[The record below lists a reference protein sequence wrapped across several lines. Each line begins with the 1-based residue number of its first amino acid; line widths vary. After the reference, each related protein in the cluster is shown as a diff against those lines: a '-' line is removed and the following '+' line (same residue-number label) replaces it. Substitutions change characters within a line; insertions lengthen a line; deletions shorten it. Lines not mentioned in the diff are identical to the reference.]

1 MGFGMKVHLAAF
13 PKCFMDELCVKRTMS
28 IFDWIKMARTLD
40 VEGLEFYNG
49 FFESF
54 DIEYLQKVKDALD
67 DEGLAMPM
75 FCYSPD
81 FTNPDPSKRKMEI
94 EAEIKIMH
102 VASFFG
108 ARTCRVLSG
117 QRYPSVSR
125 QDGIRWVVEA
135 VRSLLPHAEK
145 LGLILAMENH
155 YKDNYWKYPEFAQK
169 SDIFLE
175 IINQIDSRWFGVNY
189 DPSNALI
196 AGEDP
201 IELLRAIKHRL
212 VSMHASDR
220 YLEGGTIEDLRKLE
234 DSIGYAKI
242 LKHGVVGKGMVDY
255 DKVFEILQSV
265 DFKGWISIEDGM
277 NGLEEIRDSAS
288 FLRRKIREYGG

>member
-1 MGFGMKVHLAAF
+1 MEIHLAVF

-54 DIEYLQKVKDALD
+54 DIGYLQKVRDALD
-67 DEGLAMPM
+67 SEGLAMPM

-135 VRSLLPHAEK
+135 IRSLLPHAEK

-169 SDIFLE
+169 SDVFLE

>member
-1 MGFGMKVHLAAF
+1 MKVHLAAF

>member
-1 MGFGMKVHLAAF
+1 MEIHLAVF

-54 DIEYLQKVKDALD
+54 DIGYLQKVRDALD
-67 DEGLAMPM
+67 SEGLAMPM

-135 VRSLLPHAEK
+135 ICSLLPHAEK

-220 YLEGGTIEDLRKLE
+220 YLEGGTIEDLRTLE

>member
-1 MGFGMKVHLAAF
+1 MEIHLAVF

-28 IFDWIKMARTLD
+28 LFDWIKMARTLD

-54 DIEYLQKVKDALD
+54 DIGYLQKVRDALD
-67 DEGLAMPM
+67 SEGLAMPM

-135 VRSLLPHAEK
+135 IRSLLPHAEK

>member
-1 MGFGMKVHLAAF
+1 MEIHLAAF

-49 FFESF
+49 FLESF

-67 DEGLAMPM
+67 NGGLAMPM

-135 VRSLLPHAEK
+135 IRSLLPHAEK
-145 LGLILAMENH
+145 LGLILAVENH

-242 LKHGVVGKGMVDY
+242 LKHGVVGKGMVNY

>member
-1 MGFGMKVHLAAF
+1 MEIHLAVF

-54 DIEYLQKVKDALD
+54 DIGYLQKVRDALD
-67 DEGLAMPM
+67 SEGLAMPM

-135 VRSLLPHAEK
+135 IRSLLPHAEK

>member
-1 MGFGMKVHLAAF
+1 MKIHLAAF
-13 PKCFMDELCVKRTMS
+13 PKCFMDELCVKRSMT
-28 IFDWIKMARTLD
+28 IFDWISMARTLD
-40 VEGLEFYNG
+40 VEGIELYNG

-54 DIEYLQKVKDALD
+54 DEDYLRRVREAIEGA
-67 DEGLAMPM
+67 GLKAPM

-81 FTNPDPSKRKMEI
+81 FTNPDPARRRREI
-94 EAEIKIMH
+94 EAEIKVMR

-125 QDGIRWVVEA
+125 EEGVRWVVA
-135 VRSLLPHAEK
+135 AIRSLLPHAEE
-145 LGLILAMENH
+145 LGLVLAMENH
-155 YKDNYWKYPEFAQK
+155 YKDNYWTYPEFAQK
-169 SDIFLE
+169 SDVFLE
-175 IINQIDSRWFGVNY
+175 IIGQIESKWFGINY

-201 IELLRAIKHRL
+201 INLLEAVKHRL

-220 YLEGGTIEDLRKLE
+220 YLEGGTIEDLRKME
-234 DSIGYAKI
+234 DSVGYAKI
-242 LKHGVVGKGMVDY
+242 LKHGVVGKGMIDY
-255 DKVFEILQSV
+255 DKIFEILRSV
-265 DFKGWISIEDGM
+265 DFEGWISIEDGL

-288 FLRRKIREYGG
+288 FLRRKIKEYGG